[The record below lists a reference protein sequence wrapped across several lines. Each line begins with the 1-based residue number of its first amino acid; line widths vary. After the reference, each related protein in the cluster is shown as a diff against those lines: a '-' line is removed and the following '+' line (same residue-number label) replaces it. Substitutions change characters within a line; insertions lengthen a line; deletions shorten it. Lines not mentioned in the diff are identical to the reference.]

1 MYIPDPEIEK
11 KEIIKRYRNLL
22 RALQVQK
29 TPKSRQLIRKAFNM
43 AVEAHKD
50 MRRKTGE
57 PYIYHPLDVAR
68 IAAGEIGLGIT
79 SIICAL
85 LHDVVEDTDY
95 TLSDIKNSFGEEVAK
110 IIDGLTKIE
119 EISDYSTP
127 SMQAENFKKMLHTM
141 SEDTRVIL
149 IKLADRLHNMRTSD
163 IMPKEKQLK
172 IASET
177 LYLFAPLANRLGLD
191 AIKSELEDLSLKY
204 TEPDIY
210 SAISKKIKETSKQ
223 RTRFINKF
231 TYPLIKA
238 FIKQGIKYRIEPNY
252 SSIYSIWEKMKKKE
266 ILFEEIFNIFAVR
279 IIIDTPIESE
289 KIDCWKV
296 YSIISDHFRPN
307 PKKLRD
313 WISLPQANGY
323 EALHTTVMSQTG
335 KWVEVQIMT
344 TRMNEIAE
352 RGYAAHWKFKSSQNR
367 ESGLDEWMKNIT
379 ELLRSDEENALD
391 FLSDFKMNLFSDE
404 IYIFTPRGE
413 LKSLPNGSTALDF
426 AYSIHTQ
433 IGNNSIAA
441 KVNHKLVPLHHKLKN
456 SDQVEIITSKT
467 QTPKENWFSFVV
479 TARAKSRIKEAIK
492 KNRKT
497 FKKEGEKKLEKIF
510 NQLNIEFI
518 KHNISKLQE
527 NVNLPSS
534 IDLFYFIAIGNI
546 GYKEVKNSLQN
557 PELSSW
563 LQYIKLPFTK
573 PKIQKAESLSETILE
588 KIKNKPK
595 SILLEGNIS
604 KLDYIIS
611 SCCNPIPGDDIIG
624 LISLN
629 EPIRIHRTNCPKA
642 IQFMSRYANQ
652 IIKAKW
658 RKKDKIAFLAGIK
671 ITAIDSIGF
680 ISTITNIVSFQLK
693 LNIRSL
699 HLESSEGYIEAT
711 LMIYVHDTQNL
722 NELINKLKE
731 NKQIK
736 KIIRLS
742 RVSES
747 PI

>member
-231 TYPLIKA
+231 TYPLIKD
-238 FIKQGIKYRIEPNY
+238 FIKQGIKYRIEPHY

>member
-1 MYIPDPEIEK
+1 MYTPDPEIEK
-11 KEIIKRYRNLL
+11 KEILKRYRNLL
-22 RALQVQK
+22 RALHVHK

-95 TLSDIKNSFGEEVAK
+95 TLSDIKNSFGEEAAK
-110 IIDGLTKIE
+110 IIDGLTKIK

-127 SMQAENFKKMLHTM
+127 SMQAENFKKMLQTM

-163 IMPKEKQLK
+163 IMSKEKQLK

-177 LYLFAPLANRLGLD
+177 LYLYAPLANRLGLD

-210 SAISKKIKETSKQ
+210 STISKKIKKTSKQ

-231 TYPLIKA
+231 TYPLKID
-238 FIKQGIKYRIEPNY
+238 FIKQGIKYRIEPHY

-289 KIDCWKV
+289 KNDCWKV
-296 YSIISDHFRPN
+296 YSIVSDHYRPN
-307 PKKLRD
+307 PQKLRD
-313 WISLPQANGY
+313 WISIPQANGY

-352 RGYAAHWKFKSSQNR
+352 RGYAAHWKFKSYQNR

-379 ELLRSDEENALD
+379 ELLKSNEENALD

-467 QTPKENWFSFVV
+467 QVPKEKWFSFVV
-479 TARAKSRIKEAIK
+479 TARAKSRIKAAIK

-510 NQLNIEFI
+510 NQLNIEFT

-527 NVNLPSS
+527 NINLPSS
-534 IDLFYFIAIGNI
+534 IDLFYFIAKGNI

-573 PKIQKAESLSETILE
+573 PKIQKAESLSETIME

-604 KLDYIIS
+604 KLDYIVS

-629 EPIRIHRTNCPKA
+629 EPIQIHRTNCPKA

-671 ITAIDSIGF
+671 IKAIDSIGF
-680 ISTITNIVSFQLK
+680 INKITNIVSFQLK

-699 HLESSEGYIEAT
+699 HVESSEDYIEAT

-731 NKQIK
+731 IKQIK